1 MAVVRRVTRV
11 LRRLFTEQDGQD
23 LIEYALL
30 TGLIAVGGA
39 LVFPSIR
46 TKMAGAYQSW
56 LTDTQDLWEPPP
68 PTGPIG
74 T

>member
-1 MAVVRRVTRV
+1 MEDWTLKRSA
-11 LRRLFTEQDGQD
+11 RLIARLATECNGQD

-46 TKMAGAYQSW
+46 LRMAAAYQSW
-56 LTDTQDLWEPPP
+56 LTGAQDLWEPPA
-68 PTGPIG
+68 PTGA
-74 T
+74 

>member
-1 MAVVRRVTRV
+1 MLRAVGRLLARMMVRS
-11 LRRLFTEQDGQD
+11 DGQD

-30 TGLIAVGGA
+30 TGIIAVGGA

-46 TKMAGAYQSW
+46 DKMGAAYQAW
-56 LTDTQDLWEPPP
+56 LNGAQALWEPPP
-68 PTGPIG
+68 PTG

>member
-1 MAVVRRVTRV
+1 VAVVGRVTRV
-11 LRRLFTEQDGQD
+11 LGRLFTEQDGQD

-46 TKMAGAYQSW
+46 TKMAAAYQSW
-56 LTDTQDLWEPPP
+56 LTGAQDLWEPPA
-68 PTGPIG
+68 PTGPTG

>member
-1 MAVVRRVTRV
+1 MVRNVTRIIV
-11 LRRLFTEQDGQD
+11 RLFAQCDGQD
-23 LIEYALL
+23 LIEYGLL

-46 TKMAGAYQSW
+46 TKMADAYVAW
-56 LTDTQDLWEPPP
+56 LTGVQAVWEPSA
-68 PTGPIG
+68 PTG

>member
-1 MAVVRRVTRV
+1 MVRSVTRIIV
-11 LRRLFTEQDGQD
+11 RLFAQCDGQD
-23 LIEYALL
+23 LIEYGLL

-46 TKMAGAYQSW
+46 TKMGNAYQSW
-56 LTDTQDLWEPPP
+56 LTGTQAIWEPPP
-68 PTGPIG
+68 PTG